1 MTLLYR
7 LFGGSRSDLPRHKIS
22 CPIIYFQIFSGN
34 EKRARDASEALRSA
48 ALDNRAALPT

>member
-7 LFGGSRSDLPRHKIS
+7 LFGGSRSDLSRHKIS
-22 CPIIYFQIFSGN
+22 CLIIYFQFFSGN